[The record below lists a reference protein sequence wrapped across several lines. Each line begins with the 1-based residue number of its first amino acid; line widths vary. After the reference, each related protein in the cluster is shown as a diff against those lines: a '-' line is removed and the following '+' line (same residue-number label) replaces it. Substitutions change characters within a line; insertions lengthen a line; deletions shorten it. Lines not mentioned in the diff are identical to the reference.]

1 MPFCRYHILL
11 GPDSYDR
18 KGATY
23 IINFGMRDAAPVDDV
38 EKYGPD
44 ISSIIDYISNVL
56 FQNPILVTAYSC

>member
-1 MPFCRYHILL
+1 LPFCRYHILL

-18 KGATY
+18 RGATSV
-23 IINFGMRDAAPVDDV
+23 INFGMRDAVLVDDV

-56 FQNPILVTAYSC
+56 FPNPQF